1 MPGDGNMK
9 TVDIEAEAAAEKRI
23 VYGAETPVADKKL
36 IAELT
41 VEEIKAKIAEK
52 IRADSEERAALT
64 PSEVVF
70 ALVPGSQ
77 QDRIT
82 AILEEMAADD
92 RYADIK
98 AVTTASGMVFFLS
111 KTHFDTEEA
120 IAKSRIEEVK
130 FLLAEKVRADSR
142 DDVRLTSAADLLSL
156 APEMER
162 DGIAAILEEMRTE
175 DRYADIKPVTSPI
188 GDVYYHSDRHMS
200 GYYAVVLARVAAKDP
215 VATVAA
221 MVRDES
227 RIYPRPTCIEFFM
240 EPIFKIPPG
249 DLKAVFDEMV
259 KKPDYGDIKLMVHP
273 ETGGVYAYSSQYLSG
288 DVAYQMMHW
297 VEVVKPANP

>member
-1 MPGDGNMK
+1 MK
-9 TVDIEAEAAAEKRI
+9 TNDLEAEAAEEIRV
-23 VYGAETPVADKKL
+23 VYGAEKAVAAGKN
-36 IAELT
+36 IPEPT

-52 IRADSEERAALT
+52 VRADSEERAAVT

-70 ALVPGSQ
+70 AFVPGSQ
-77 QDRIT
+77 PERIT

-120 IAKSRIEEVK
+120 IAKSRLEEVK
-130 FLLAEKVRADSR
+130 FLFAEKVRADSKN
-142 DDVRLTSAADLLSL
+142 DVTLTSASDLLSL

-162 DGIAAILEEMRTE
+162 EGVAAFLEEMRTD
-175 DRYADIKPVTSPI
+175 DRYADIKPVTSPK
-188 GDVYYHSDRHMS
+188 GNAYYHSEKHMS
-200 GYYAVVLARVAAKDP
+200 GYYALVLGRVADKDP

-240 EPIFKIPPG
+240 EPMFKIPPG

-259 KKPDYGDIKLMVHP
+259 QKPDYSDIKLMVHP

-288 DVAYQMMHW
+288 DVAFQMMHW

>member
-1 MPGDGNMK
+1 MK
-9 TVDIEAEAAAEKRI
+9 TDDLEEEAAEETRV
-23 VYGAETPVADKKL
+23 VYGAEEAVAPGKN
-36 IAELT
+36 IAEPT
-41 VEEIKAKIAEK
+41 VEEIKARIAEK
-52 IRADSEERAALT
+52 VRADSGERAAVT
-64 PSEVVF
+64 PSDVVF

-77 QDRIT
+77 PDRIT
-82 AILEEMAADD
+82 AILEEMAADA

-111 KTHFDTEEA
+111 KTHFETEEA
-120 IAKSRIEEVK
+120 IAKSRLEEVK
-130 FLLAEKVRADSR
+130 FLFAEKVRADSR
-142 DDVRLTSAADLLSL
+142 NDVALTSASDLLSL
-156 APEMER
+156 APETER
-162 DGIAAILEEMRTE
+162 EGVAAILEEMRTDE
-175 DRYADIKPVTSPI
+175 RYADIKPVTSPA

-200 GYYAVVLARVAAKDP
+200 GYYALVLGRVAAKDP

-227 RIYPRPTCIEFFM
+227 RIYPRPTCIELFM
-240 EPIFKIPPG
+240 DPLFKIPPS
-249 DLKAVFDEMV
+249 DLKAVFDVMV
-259 KKPDYGDIKLMVHP
+259 QKPDYSDIKLMVHP

>member
-1 MPGDGNMK
+1 MK
-9 TVDIEAEAAAEKRI
+9 TVDIEAEAAEETR
-23 VYGAETPVADKKL
+23 VEYGAEKAVAEGKS
-36 IAELT
+36 IAEPT
-41 VEEIKAKIAEK
+41 VEEIKARIAEK
-52 IRADSEERAALT
+52 VRADSGERAAVT

-77 QDRIT
+77 QA
-82 AILEEMAADD
+82 AISAVLEEMAADE

-130 FLLAEKVRADSR
+130 FLLAEKVRADSKN
-142 DDVRLTSAADLLSL
+142 DVALTSASELQAL
-156 APEMER
+156 APEMEQE
-162 DGIAAILEEMRTE
+162 GIAAVLDEMRTD
-175 DRYADIKPVTSPI
+175 DRYADIKQVTSPT

-200 GYYAVVLARVAAKDP
+200 GYYAVVLGRVAEKDP

-240 EPIFKIPPG
+240 EPMFGIPPS
-249 DLKAVFDEMV
+249 DLKAVFDELARR
-259 KKPDYGDIKLMVHP
+259 PEYGDIKLMVHP
-273 ETGGVYAYSSQYLSG
+273 DTGAVYAYSSQYLSG
-288 DVAYQMMHW
+288 DAAFQKMHW